1 MVQADKTRKR
11 SPVAKGRSRGRTDA
25 PRRHLTDRQ
34 KAARERWL
42 RLTPEQRQTH
52 DPNQKPNPR
61 MQKLNPG
68 QIRITSLIV
77 EELGKALRKILKL
90 DGPADVLMSIY
101 FKNAKHLGPRERTII
116 AEAIYYTM
124 RHLSMIT
131 WRMGTVK
138 PTKAPRL
145 TGLLALALQYGVDTL
160 NPQLLGKEKSTLENM
175 LRPKSLDAP
184 KEIQSEVPKWL
195 YDKLVVQYTDHKALF
210 EALQQGASLDLR
222 VNSLKSTPEEVI
234 KELEEHGVKAGK
246 GKYSPDCLK
255 LETKPALTQWPIYK
269 EGKVEVQDE
278 GSQLI
283 ARLLQ
288 PRRGEMIC
296 DFCAGAGGKSLAIGA
311 LMKSSGRIYAF
322 DVNERRLKDIRPRM
336 RRAGLSNVYPVV
348 IRNEFD
354 NHVKRLYGKMDR
366 VLVDAPC
373 SGTGTYRRNP
383 DLKWRF
389 GESELE
395 RLNELQKQILRSA
408 AKMLK
413 PSGRLVYSTC
423 SVLNQENQ
431 MVIEEF
437 LKENPDFG
445 LLDAYEILEKQ
456 GIEISEF
463 QRKRF
468 GKYFVML
475 PHMNGTD
482 GFFGAVLERKK

>member
-246 GKYSPDCLK
+246 ANILQIVSN
-255 LETKPALTQWPIYK
+255 WRR
-269 EGKVEVQDE
+269 
-278 GSQLI
+278 S
-283 ARLLQ
+283 RL
-288 PRRGEMIC
+288 
-296 DFCAGAGGKSLAIGA
+296 
-311 LMKSSGRIYAF
+311 
-322 DVNERRLKDIRPRM
+322 
-336 RRAGLSNVYPVV
+336 
-348 IRNEFD
+348 
-354 NHVKRLYGKMDR
+354 
-366 VLVDAPC
+366 
-373 SGTGTYRRNP
+373 
-383 DLKWRF
+383 
-389 GESELE
+389 
-395 RLNELQKQILRSA
+395 
-408 AKMLK
+408 
-413 PSGRLVYSTC
+413 
-423 SVLNQENQ
+423 
-431 MVIEEF
+431 
-437 LKENPDFG
+437 
-445 LLDAYEILEKQ
+445 
-456 GIEISEF
+456 
-463 QRKRF
+463 
-468 GKYFVML
+468 
-475 PHMNGTD
+475 
-482 GFFGAVLERKK
+482 